1 MSVTLAEL
9 KDHLRI
15 TWDDEDSSLS
25 VYLAGALDY
34 VETFTG
40 QKLSRIA
47 RNSYFDDFS
56 NLELVGD
63 SPSSVSVS
71 YVDDD
76 GADQTLSSAVYA
88 LKTHKARPYLALAY
102 NQSWPSYREQDAVI
116 TVSYTSGY
124 STTTLP
130 ASLKAAVLLEAG
142 SQYEHREGETMLKLN
157 DRKVVEK
164 LARPY
169 RVYNL

>member
-1 MSVTLAEL
+1 M
-9 KDHLRI
+9 
-15 TWDDEDSSLS
+15 
-25 VYLAGALDY
+25 
-34 VETFTG
+34 
-40 QKLSRIA
+40 
-47 RNSYFDDFS
+47 
-56 NLELVGD
+56 
-63 SPSSVSVS
+63 
-71 YVDDD
+71 
-76 GADQTLSSAVYA
+76 
-88 LKTHKARPYLALAY
+88 
-102 NQSWPSYREQDAVI
+102 I

>member
-63 SPSSVSVS
+63 SPQAFLSVMLTMMV
-71 YVDDD
+71 
-76 GADQTLSSAVYA
+76 QTRLYQA
-88 LKTHKARPYLALAY
+88 PCM
-102 NQSWPSYREQDAVI
+102 PSKLTRQ
-116 TVSYTSGY
+116 GL
-124 STTTLP
+124 TLHWHIISHGR
-130 ASLKAAVLLEAG
+130 AIESKM
-142 SQYEHREGETMLKLN
+142 R
-157 DRKVVEK
+157 
-164 LARPY
+164 
-169 RVYNL
+169 